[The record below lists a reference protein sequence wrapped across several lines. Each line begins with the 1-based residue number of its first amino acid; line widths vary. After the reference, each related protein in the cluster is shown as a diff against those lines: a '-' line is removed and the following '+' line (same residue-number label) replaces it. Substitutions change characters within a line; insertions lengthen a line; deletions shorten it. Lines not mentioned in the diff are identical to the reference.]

1 MNYRILGKTDYTV
14 SELGLGTYGLGGQAY
29 GQVGKQDAL
38 DTITAALD
46 LGCNFF
52 DTADCYGDGQSE
64 EFLAAIV
71 NPIKTEKI
79 IIATKIGVD
88 FYQSNRQINLRS
100 NYLKSALEKS
110 LKRLRTDC
118 LDLIQI
124 HNPTLED
131 IERGEVFE
139 LFQDFQKQGLI
150 KFWGVSLRQPSDGL
164 KAIAKASQ
172 LRVDLATIQVA
183 FNVFQRQAKD
193 KLFELADKHN
203 VGLIVRE
210 PLCRGFLSGK
220 YDIAEDFET
229 HAVVKFL
236 NENKALPEDILK
248 AFDQVQKIFKK
259 YNRPEDPVQLALKYI
274 LSFNQVGTVIPG
286 AKNISQARQ
295 NLTSFELPDF
305 EPELLAE
312 LNNFSQQFAYT
323 M

>member
-1 MNYRILGKTDYTV
+1 
-14 SELGLGTYGLGGQAY
+14 
-29 GQVGKQDAL
+29 
-38 DTITAALD
+38 
-46 LGCNFF
+46 
-52 DTADCYGDGQSE
+52 
-64 EFLAAIV
+64 
-71 NPIKTEKI
+71 
-79 IIATKIGVD
+79 
-88 FYQSNRQINLRS
+88 
-100 NYLKSALEKS
+100 LKSALEKS